1 MIAVRWAVFALVTF
15 ATIAALATTAP
26 DLPPSTLR
34 VVVAAVVGLLAPLFW
49 PGIGASPPHTVRRLV
64 AWSFAASGVAA
75 ITLGVFGN
83 PVQPV
88 AKILETCAMLLPI
101 VLLTHALAAVLE
113 GHWRRAALAPEPA
126 REMAGRAVALLLA
139 LLGGLPLWLG
149 PLGETLSPAYPG
161 AVDALV
167 AASPLTH
174 LAVASGNDLLRN
186 PWLYQHSNLAA
197 LPVSYPGLAELAW
210 SYGAACVLMAGAALA
225 WVRRAGAAPP
235 PFHPEN
241 TP

>member
-1 MIAVRWAVFALVTF
+1 V
-15 ATIAALATTAP
+15 IAARGGVLLMVAVLIVFGFRSTAP

-49 PGIGASPPHTVRRLV
+49 PGIGISPSRTARRV
-64 AWSFAASGVAA
+64 AAWSLAASAVAA
-75 ITLGVFGN
+75 ITLVVLGN

-126 REMAGRAVALLLA
+126 REMAGRAVVLLLA

-210 SYGAACVLMAGAALA
+210 SYGAACALMAGAALA

-235 PFHPEN
+235 TFHPEI